1 MSKQAAGIELTK
13 FSKVGGLLT
22 KRISL
27 TPDGKLLSHGS
38 ACVMSD
44 GTAERVRI
52 ASVGELATLIAK
64 LSLPSN
70 RARRAACRPARQGGD
85 GDVPS
90 EAQQSLASENLP
102 PAGRK
107 KVVTTGVKT

>member
-13 FSKVGGLLT
+13 FSKVGGPLT

-27 TPDGKLLSHGS
+27 TPDGKLLSDGS

-64 LSLPSN
+64 LRPYQTIALGALRAGLPDKVGT
-70 RARRAACRPARQGGD
+70 ATCRPRRSKVWLLKIYRRLG
-85 GDVPS
+85 
-90 EAQQSLASENLP
+90 
-102 PAGRK
+102 GRK
-107 KVVTTGVKT
+107 S